1 MKKWAIKGGR
11 KPKSRQIQYFLT
23 KRMPTVP
30 SPQLPEMLAEAMR
43 QVTREQIA
51 EAAKQL
57 TLDTVYLLRA
67 EDGEEADADAG

>member
-1 MKKWAIKGGR
+1 
-11 KPKSRQIQYFLT
+11 
-23 KRMPTVP
+23 
-30 SPQLPEMLAEAMR
+30 MR

-67 EDGEEADADAG
+67 EDGEEADADAS